1 MNVTREEVKRVVW
14 HRWGDG
20 KPFQAKEVR
29 EELGITSTEREG
41 VSKVH
46 NLVKALERDGKIERL
61 PGEQKRN
68 LLFRVKDASLPA
80 LTDAPTGRS
89 SNNVPKPQT
98 ASDRLGRMEDALLDL
113 QRRLTVIETKLD
125 RVLAIWQ

>member
-14 HRWGDG
+14 QRWGDG

-29 EELGITSTEREG
+29 EKLGIASTDREG

-68 LLFRVKDASLPA
+68 LLFRVKDASSPA
-80 LTDAPTGRS
+80 SPDAPTGRS

-98 ASDRLGRMEDALLDL
+98 AADRLGRMEDALLDM
-113 QRRLTVIETKLD
+113 QQRLTVMETKLD

>member
-1 MNVTREEVKRVVW
+1 MSVTREDVKRIVEQ
-14 HRWGDG
+14 RWGDG

-29 EELGITSTEREG
+29 EELGIASTDREG

-61 PGEQKRN
+61 PGDQKRN
-68 LLFRVKDASLPA
+68 QLFRVKDASSPA
-80 LTDAPTGRS
+80 PTDAPTGRS

-98 ASDRLGRMEDALLDL
+98 ATNRLGRMEDTLLHL
-113 QRRLTVIETKLD
+113 QQRLTVIETKLD
-125 RVLAIWQ
+125 RALAIWQ